1 MKITDNST
9 HFLHAIRTIPVDR
22 SPYMLFDLDQFQ
34 KNCEVFKKL
43 FPRISLLYAIKAFYS
58 PRSLEVAKGVVDGFD
73 VASPNEA
80 ASMIK
85 NNIDPLRIEVSN
97 PVKSIKSIQDFT
109 KLGIKHYTV
118 QSKDEIDKIYRIN
131 ERAVITVRI
140 KVNDG
145 YSLVPL
151 SDKFGC
157 DPFYAP
163 ELLQYAQNIGLVARG
178 VSFHVGSQLLD
189 LEYWESAIRLANN
202 IIKTAQKNG
211 VKANLV
217 NIGGGFCAKYF
228 DTDPSIENTAK
239 IINAALDPTIE
250 YVAEPGRYL
259 VANAAVTVA
268 TVISVEKRKEE
279 NWIFVDTGRFHSFL
293 GADRYEIFPY
303 IPTVLS
309 GSSKVPKARDQVL
322 SAILTGP
329 TCDSQDIITD
339 DVSLPIDIATGDILV
354 FPNTG
359 AYTTVYGSNFNGFL
373 PPEIINI
380 SNQKV
385 EEA

>member
-9 HFLHAIRTIPVDR
+9 KFLQVIETMPADR

-34 KNCEVFKKL
+34 ENCNTFKNL
-43 FPRISLLYAIKAFYS
+43 FPKIKLLYAIKAFYS
-58 PRSLEVAKGVVDGFD
+58 PQSLMAAKEIVDGFD

-80 ASMIK
+80 LAMVK
-85 NNIDPLRIEVSN
+85 NDIDPSRIEVSN
-97 PVKSIKSIQDFT
+97 PVKSKKSIEEFT
-109 KLGIKHYTV
+109 KLGIKYYTV
-118 QSKDEIDKIYRIN
+118 QSKDEIDKIYQIN
-131 ERAVITVRI
+131 KHAVITIRI

-163 ELLQYAQNIGLVARG
+163 ELLQYAQNIGLTARG

-189 LEYWESAIRLANN
+189 LEYWQSAIQLAND
-202 IIKTAQKNG
+202 IIQTARKNG
-211 VKANLV
+211 VKANIV
-217 NIGGGFCAKYF
+217 NIGGGFCAQYF
-228 DTDPSIENTAK
+228 DTDPSIEDTAK
-239 IINAALDPTIE
+239 IINSLLDTSID

-259 VANAAVTVA
+259 VANAAVTIS
-268 TVISVEKRKEE
+268 TVIAVERRREE
-279 NWIFVDTGRFHSFL
+279 NWVFIDAGRFQSFL

-303 IPTVLS
+303 MPSVLS
-309 GSSKVPKARDQVL
+309 SESKAVKERDKIFN
-322 SAILTGP
+322 AILTGP
-329 TCDSQDIITD
+329 TCDSQDIIAN
-339 DVSLPIDIATGDILV
+339 DVSLPLSIAPGDILV

-359 AYTTVYGSNFNGFL
+359 AYTTVYGSHFNGFS

-380 SNQKV
+380 KNNKI
-385 EEA
+385 EER